1 MFSQPKNDSVAAPS
15 LAEFQPLYAQV
26 KNLLVKR
33 IGSGAWKPGELLPS
47 EYELAAE
54 YNVSQGTVR
63 KAMMAL
69 EADRLIVRRQ
79 GRGTYVA
86 RHTSDDTLFHFFR
99 MVGLDDRRLTPSSVV
114 LRQCTQHSTPEQAAL
129 LSLSAG
135 EMLHAIVRVRH
146 FDGVP
151 AIFERIFVPVGLMPN
166 LKVKLGE
173 EMDEEMYVIYQDRF
187 GISIAR
193 ATERLAA
200 VAATAEDA
208 LHLRLEVNA
217 PLLQICRIAHDVN
230 GSHIELRVSRCNT
243 THSRYAAE
251 VN

>member
-1 MFSQPKNDSVAAPS
+1 MNDSVATPPVV
-15 LAEFQPLYAQV
+15 AEFQPLYAQV

-33 IGSGAWKPGELLPS
+33 IGSGAWRPGELLPS
-47 EYELAAE
+47 EFELAAE

-86 RHTSDDTLFHFFR
+86 RHSSDDTLFHFFR

-114 LRQCTQHSTPEQAAL
+114 LRQCTQRSTPEQATL
-129 LSLSAG
+129 LSVAAG

-146 FDGVP
+146 IDGVP
-151 AIFERIFVPVGLMPN
+151 AISERIFVPVGLMPN
-166 LKVKLGE
+166 LKVKLSE

-200 VAATAEDA
+200 IAATAEDA

-217 PLLQICRIAHDVN
+217 PLLQICRVAHDVN
-230 GSHIELRVSRCNT
+230 GRAIELRVSRCNT
-243 THSRYAAE
+243 THTRYAAE

>member
-86 RHTSDDTLFHFFR
+86 RHSSDDTLFHFFR
-99 MVGLDDRRLTPSSVV
+99 MVGLDDRRLRP
-114 LRQCTQHSTPEQAAL
+114 
-129 LSLSAG
+129 
-135 EMLHAIVRVRH
+135 
-146 FDGVP
+146 
-151 AIFERIFVPVGLMPN
+151 
-166 LKVKLGE
+166 
-173 EMDEEMYVIYQDRF
+173 
-187 GISIAR
+187 
-193 ATERLAA
+193 
-200 VAATAEDA
+200 
-208 LHLRLEVNA
+208 
-217 PLLQICRIAHDVN
+217 
-230 GSHIELRVSRCNT
+230 
-243 THSRYAAE
+243 SRYAASTFSASISALKASTSMMLSMD
-251 VN
+251 

>member
-1 MFSQPKNDSVAAPS
+1 MNDSAAAPS
-15 LAEFQPLYAQV
+15 VVAEFQPLYAQV

-33 IGSGAWKPGELLPS
+33 IGSGAWKPGDLLPS
-47 EYELAAE
+47 EFELAAE

-99 MVGLDDRRLTPSSVV
+99 LVGLDDRRLTPSSVV
-114 LRQCTQHSTPEQAAL
+114 LRQGMERSTPEQATF
-129 LSLSAG
+129 LSIAAG

-146 FDGVP
+146 IDGVP
-151 AIFERIFVPVGLMPN
+151 AIFEHIFVPVGLMPN

-173 EMDEEMYVIYQDRF
+173 ELDEEMYVIYQDRF

-208 LHLRLEVNA
+208 FHLRLEVNR
-217 PLLQICRIAHDVN
+217 PLLQICRVAHDVN
-230 GSHIELRVSRCNT
+230 GRPIELRVSRCNT

>member
-1 MFSQPKNDSVAAPS
+1 MNDSAAAPS
-15 LAEFQPLYAQV
+15 VVAEFQPLYAQV

-33 IGSGAWKPGELLPS
+33 IGSGAWKPGDLLPS
-47 EYELAAE
+47 EFELAAE

-114 LRQCTQHSTPEQAAL
+114 LRQCTERSTPEQATL
-129 LSLSAG
+129 LSIAAG

-146 FDGVP
+146 IDGMP
-151 AIFERIFVPVGLMPN
+151 AIFEHIFVPVGLMPN

-173 EMDEEMYVIYQDRF
+173 ELDEEMYVIYQDRF

-208 LHLRLEVNA
+208 FHLRLEVKT
-217 PLLQICRIAHDVN
+217 PMLQIRRVAHDVN
-230 GSHIELRVSRCNT
+230 GRPIELRVSRCNT